1 MTLANQ
7 LTDYV
12 NAAFSGLWVLTHE
25 PDEAEREIAR
35 LAKEYDWRL
44 ATWDIAA
51 GLRLPSQDGEQRE
64 AGVGD
69 PLAAL
74 RALPALADP
83 EGTTLLVLHQFHR
96 FLNNPEVIQTV
107 FRQLVAGKSQRTF
120 LVVLAAVAQIPI
132 ELEKLFVV
140 LEHPLPDRDA
150 LGRIVT
156 ELTTDAPEALPDDIR
171 SHIKCVVARRD
182 RESVRAELEEL
193 FAPAVPSPA
202 DTQALTQAFD
212 GILDWGVRAARERG
226 QAGGADF
233 ANLLDH
239 WVTIK
244 RKRGG
249 DDFTRALLDHLS
261 YQCKQAFYLCY
272 TNLWISLIPSLREH
286 RGLDEI
292 SERFLR
298 FWHMQNQPVELP
310 DGRVLPDVFGGQV
323 LALHPLSGFIMQD
336 PALSAVAGNFF
347 ATDAYTATFT
357 RGQAAACAEY
367 WALVEVILTAAHL
380 YRRANGEQ
388 EQARSQRTRRGVEGL
403 AAPAGGP
410 CAEAL
415 LERLAE
421 ARGWFCPSCGGPLRH
436 VGVDRGAGSD
446 AATLEYACRSC
457 GTPVRKAQ
465 HYEELRS
472 SLA

>member
-1 MTLANQ
+1 MPPHA
-7 LTDYV
+7 
-12 NAAFSGLWVLTHE
+12 
-25 PDEAEREIAR
+25 PAR
-35 LAKEYDWRL
+35 LPGKIDRFKVQVRL
-44 ATWDIAA
+44 GAA
-51 GLRLPSQDGEQRE
+51 SFPVPVCARPLELGPGVKVQHYWIDKSLLKVPRSRRSNPSDLCTNIVWHYLEAMRLQGGVDDSVLRNVL
-64 AGVGD
+64 
-69 PLAAL
+69 LAACY
-74 RALPALADP
+74 
-83 EGTTLLVLHQFHR
+83 
-96 FLNNPEVIQTV
+96 
-107 FRQLVAGKSQRTF
+107 QLVSTDKGPQR
-120 LVVLAAVAQIPI
+120 VY
-132 ELEKLFVV
+132 
-140 LEHPLPDRDA
+140 RDA
-150 LGRIVT
+150 CLRSKST
-156 ELTTDAPEALPDDIR
+156 KPEEVALPDDIR

-388 EQARSQRTRRGVEGL
+388 EQARSRRTRRGVEGL